1 MKRLLALLLVLG
13 AAGVAV
19 TGYVA
24 VKQERR
30 FRQLVADG
38 DAALARDDTF
48 VAIEAY
54 TGAITLKSTSMLA
67 YLRRGETYQRRGDVA
82 AAQRDLRK
90 AAELDPSATR
100 PREMLGD
107 LLYAQ
112 GRYDSA
118 AEQFAASV
126 QLDDA
131 SPRVQYKLALSC
143 YRGGRTA
150 DAVAPLERAVALD
163 EKLAEAHYLQGLVLR
178 DLGQPKEAVAALRRA
193 VTLAP
198 ALVQA
203 RGELSDLYEELD
215 RDPDALRELDALA
228 ALEGRPE
235 RFVALGLAYARTGR
249 TDRAVVTLGT
259 AVERFP
265 ESAAAYIALGR
276 VWLQSAEG
284 KPDRLALRK
293 AIEAL
298 EGAIDAGANNSEVLG
313 LLGRAHFLNGH
324 LEPAERILR
333 DAATRLPVDPAVFIY
348 LADAAERLGH
358 SDLARRALVSYR
370 TLHEGDEQKIARAA
384 AASRVAELSVRAG
397 DWKEAIVWFRRAA
410 ERSPQDAVLLGRLAD
425 LEWRTGDVA
434 AARRTIARALASAPH
449 DPRLLAV
456 AERVK

>member
-1 MKRLLALLLVLG
+1 MKRLLALLLVLA

-19 TGYVA
+19 AGYVA

-112 GRYDSA
+112 GRYDAA
-118 AEQFAASV
+118 AEQYAASV

-143 YRGGRTA
+143 YRSGRTA
-150 DAVAPLERAVALD
+150 DAVAPLDRAVALD

-235 RFVALGLAYARTGR
+235 RFVALGLAYARAGR

-265 ESAAAYIALGR
+265 ESAAGYIALGR
-276 VWLQSAEG
+276 VWLQGFEE
-284 KPDRLALRK
+284 KPDRVALRK

-333 DAATRLPVDPAVFIY
+333 DAVTRLPVDPDAFLY

-370 TLHEGDEQKIARAA
+370 TLHEDDDAA
-384 AASRVAELSVRAG
+384 
-397 DWKEAIVWFRRAA
+397 
-410 ERSPQDAVLLGRLAD
+410 LLARLAD
-425 LEWRTGDVA
+425 LEWRTGDA
-434 AARRTIARALASAPH
+434 KTARGTIGRALQVAPN
-449 DPRLLAV
+449 DPRVLAI